1 MNKITKTQEEI
12 YEYFIFKFGAKMQRQ
27 QVAEEC
33 SELSLAILKQNRNK
47 TGKEMDMKVI
57 EEIGDV
63 LNAIESY
70 LYMYGVDIE
79 DVNSARLA
87 KLENYY
93 NKIKD

>member
-1 MNKITKTQEEI
+1 
-12 YEYFIFKFGAKMQRQ
+12 
-27 QVAEEC
+27 
-33 SELSLAILKQNRNK
+33 
-47 TGKEMDMKVI
+47 MDMKVI
-57 EEIGDV
+57 EEIGDT